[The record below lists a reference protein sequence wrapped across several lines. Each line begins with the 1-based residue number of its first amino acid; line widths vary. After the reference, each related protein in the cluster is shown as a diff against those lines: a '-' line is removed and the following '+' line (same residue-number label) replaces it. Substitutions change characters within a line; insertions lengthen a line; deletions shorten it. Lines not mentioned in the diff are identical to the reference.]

1 MDPPDMPNVAISD
14 TSADKRV
21 GLYPSIAP
29 YSQGRLRVSDLHELY
44 YEQAGNPKGIPV
56 LTVHG
61 GPGGGSSPTMRRF
74 HDPDRYRII
83 LFDQRGCGRSTP
95 HAELKDNTTWHLVDD
110 IERLRVHLGIEAWHL
125 FGGSWGSTLSL
136 AYAQRY
142 PERVTAMVLR
152 GIFLMRRREV
162 QWFYQEGSNRIYPD
176 AYEAF
181 AAQIDPEDRGDMV
194 TAYYAKL
201 THEDEAIRLAAA
213 RAWSMWEGTTLSIAE
228 NPNRARMF
236 GSDAFAL
243 AFARI
248 ECHYFINGGFFD
260 RDDLLLAGVDQ
271 IRHIPTTIV
280 NGRYDVITPVQNAW
294 DLIKRMAGGSAADCA
309 PVRPCHDGAWHRSRI
324 DHSNTRYEPK
334 VAGFV
339 TPSYDACWL
348 LTNIMGDNLT
358 VVRSRAVFDEVNRPA
373 MYRASSDPPRP
384 AQ

>member
-1 MDPPDMPNVAISD
+1 MMDPADMPNVAISD
-14 TSADKRV
+14 AAADKRL

-29 YSQGRLRVSDLHELY
+29 YNQGRLQVSDIHELY

-95 HAELKDNTTWHLVDD
+95 HAELRENTTWHLVED

-142 PERVTAMVLR
+142 PERVSAMVLR

-162 QWFYQEGSNRIYPD
+162 QWFYQEGCNQLYPD

-181 AAQIDPEDRGDMV
+181 AAQIDPVDRGDMV
-194 TAYYAKL
+194 TAYYEKL
-201 THEDEAIRLAAA
+201 THNDESIRLAAA

-228 NPNRARMF
+228 SPGRARMF

-248 ECHYFINGGFFD
+248 ECHYFINRGFFD
-260 RDDLLLAGVDQ
+260 RDDLLLAGVDS

-294 DLIKRMAGGSAADCA
+294 DLIKAWPEAQLRIVPLAGHSMTEPGTVHELIAATRGMA
-309 PVRPCHDGAWHRSRI
+309 RNH
-324 DHSNTRYEPK
+324 
-334 VAGFV
+334 
-339 TPSYDACWL
+339 
-348 LTNIMGDNLT
+348 
-358 VVRSRAVFDEVNRPA
+358 
-373 MYRASSDPPRP
+373 
-384 AQ
+384 